1 MQHKTG
7 IRLAAG
13 ALLVAALVAS
23 AALLE
28 VESHGVFR
36 SSQWA
41 HSPDN
46 LLRLHV
52 LAHSDAPEDQA
63 AKLAVRDAV
72 LREMASWQLPEDRVQ
87 MERWVK
93 ERESRLLDAARRAL
107 AEREDPHEVRVE
119 VGTFAFAETSW
130 RGGSLPAGQYRA
142 VRVVIGDGAG
152 QNWWCVLFPPLCF
165 AETGDDE
172 GAPPLGGAV
181 AQAKS
186 ADGDEVPA
194 AAGEAGE
201 NGEGGVVWKVR
212 LWEIFSE
219 SAVLDRVKDL
229 VDTSVS
235 LARKLSL

>member
-28 VESHGVFR
+28 AESHGVFR

-172 GAPPLGGAV
+172 GAPPLGGPSPRRSPPTATRCRRPP
-181 AQAKS
+181 ARRARTGKAAWCGRS
-186 ADGDEVPA
+186 ASG
-194 AAGEAGE
+194 
-201 NGEGGVVWKVR
+201 R
-212 LWEIFSE
+212 S
-219 SAVLDRVKDL
+219 SASPLPW
-229 VDTSVS
+229 TG
-235 LARKLSL
+235 